1 MGTAQSDGPSSANAV
16 APAQSDAVRRRELG
30 AFLRS
35 RRERIT
41 PTDAGLASVGR
52 RRTPGLRREE
62 VAQLAGVGA
71 TWYTWLEQA
80 RDIRASAQVISA
92 LARTLGLDSSERSH
106 LYTLAGVPEPS
117 PGREVGA
124 LSPSV
129 EIMLKQ
135 LEPLPACVHNA
146 RLDILAFNT
155 AYDRLVG
162 GLECLPV
169 HERNGLLLAFTR
181 PAWRSRIVDWQDAAP
196 RTVATF
202 RAAMAEHLSE
212 PHWRALVKQ
221 LLSESPDFAEL
232 WNRHDVQAPENL
244 TKWFM
249 TPEVGLLRLHR
260 THLWLSQRA
269 QTQLVCY
276 TPVDAEGWVKLP
288 LLRQTAVSVA

>member
-1 MGTAQSDGPSSANAV
+1 MSSGLAAEATVASDQP
-16 APAQSDAVRRRELG
+16 DLVRRRELG

-41 PTDAGLASVGR
+41 PADAGLAVLGR

-80 RDIRASAQVISA
+80 RDIKASAQVIAA
-92 LARTLGLDSSERSH
+92 LARSLRLDNAERSH
-106 LYTLAGVPEPS
+106 LYTLAGVPEPAS
-117 PGREVGA
+117 GREAAVV
-124 LSPSV
+124 SRPV
-129 EIMLKQ
+129 DVMLKQ

-155 AYDRLVG
+155 PYDRLVG
-162 GLECLPV
+162 GLECLPAQ
-169 HERNGLLLAFTR
+169 ERNGLLLAFTR

-202 RAAMAEHLSE
+202 RAAMAEHLAE
-212 PHWRALVKQ
+212 PYWKALVKQ
-221 LLSESPDFAEL
+221 LRAESPEFEEL
-232 WNRHDVQAPENL
+232 WSRHDVQAPENL

-249 TPEVGLLRLHR
+249 TPEVGLLRLNH

-269 QTQLVCY
+269 ETRLVFY
-276 TPVDAEGWVKLP
+276 TPVDDEGWAKLT
-288 LLRQTAVSVA
+288 LLQQSAANVA